1 MYKKLPLV
9 ISLVGLVA
17 LLGLPVG
24 LAPTPALAYEGCA
37 TAATATA
44 NPVLV
49 NPGGSVTFTVT
60 LRDCNGNGLAG
71 INVVFGAGNDPCGP
85 TFTPPSTTTDANGVA
100 TTTVFF
106 PGSCTCLHTL
116 SATGGGVTV
125 TADVRVTK
133 CLPFTAAKATASV
146 AAAPPLLPGLI
157 ALAGGLFWWLG
168 AGWAFAGGAAD
179 RRLSGPLRRGPYLA
193 GSAIATMRGSL
204 AL

>member
-1 MYKKLPLV
+1 MRA
-9 ISLVGLVA
+9 G
-17 LLGLPVG
+17 
-24 LAPTPALAYEGCA
+24 A

-157 ALAGGLFWWLG
+157 ALAGGSPG
-168 AGWAFAGGAAD
+168 GWGRVGPSLAAPLTVD
-179 RRLSGPLRRGPYLA
+179 SRPLRRGTLLGRLRDRDYA
-193 GSAIATMRGSL
+193 GIVGVVSGAG
-204 AL
+204 